1 MISQVFSDESTAMV
15 LDRRCPLTGLD
26 VRTRV
31 VLAFM
36 TNGVWLPVFN
46 NESGKQVS
54 LTANVIYVDAC
65 GCMRCFEKA
74 SINTLYVVFSPE
86 KCTNSGTL
94 LECFRHYC
102 DLPWLIGQYLYRSK
116 YYNNSWP
123 F

>member
-26 VRTRV
+26 MRTRV

-74 SINTLYVVFSPE
+74 SINTYKYFVCRVLPRKIHKLRNAFGVLSSLLRF
-86 KCTNSGTL
+86 TL
-94 LECFRHYC
+94 AY
-102 DLPWLIGQYLYRSK
+102 WSVSIQI
-116 YYNNSWP
+116 
-123 F
+123 

>member
-74 SINTLYVVFSPE
+74 SINLPRKIHKLRNAFGVLSSLLRFTLAYWSVS
-86 KCTNSGTL
+86 
-94 LECFRHYC
+94 
-102 DLPWLIGQYLYRSK
+102 IQI
-116 YYNNSWP
+116 
-123 F
+123 